1 MPRFRLTQQVTT
13 GDLVMHRCTCDG
25 CDAARPPEERCREAQ
40 LWLVTAG
47 AFELRDCAGRHV
59 VDPSHAVVIPPDHGY
74 TIRHPAGPDVC
85 LSFRGPLVDR
95 LAEAGPRC
103 IELPATLQIRIAHA
117 LAAFRRGHG
126 DALAI
131 AEPIAELAALPTSF
145 PSPDLAYAIAH
156 ELRLRF
162 AEATTLGD
170 LATATG
176 YSPFHA
182 CHVFRAATGTT
193 IHAYRRELQ
202 LRHAL
207 AMLLDTDEPIAQVA
221 ARAGFASQSHLTNR
235 FRARFG
241 VTPGRARRD
250 YFVAPSLSTA
260 MPITE

>member
-1 MPRFRLTQQVTT
+1 VPRFSLTDRVTT
-13 GDLVMHRCTCDG
+13 GDLAMRRYVCDG
-25 CDAARPPEERCREAQ
+25 CDAARPREEHCHEAQ
-40 LWLVTAG
+40 LWLVAAG
-47 AFELRDCAGRHV
+47 AFELRERAGRHV
-59 VDPSHAVVIPPDHGY
+59 LDPAHAVVIPPGHGY

-95 LAEAGPRC
+95 MAESGARC
-103 IELPATLQIRIAHA
+103 IALPAAHQIRIAAA
-117 LAAFRRGHG
+117 LSAYRRGDG
-126 DALAI
+126 DPLAI
-131 AEPIAELAALPTSF
+131 AEPIAELADLPAAQ
-145 PSPDLAYAIAH
+145 PSPDLAHAIAR

-162 AEATTLGD
+162 AEPTTLGEIAD
-170 LATATG
+170 ATG

-193 IHAYRRELQ
+193 IQAYRRELQ

-207 AMLLDTDEPIAQVA
+207 AMLLDTDEPLAQVA

-250 YFVAPSLSTA
+250 YFAPSLSTA
-260 MPITE
+260 IPITE